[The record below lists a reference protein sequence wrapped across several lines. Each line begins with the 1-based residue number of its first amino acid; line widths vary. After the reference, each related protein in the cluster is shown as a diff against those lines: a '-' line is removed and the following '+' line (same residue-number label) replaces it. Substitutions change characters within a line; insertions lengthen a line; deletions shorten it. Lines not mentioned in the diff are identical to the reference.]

1 MEENERYELQL
12 GSEEKVIKRYDFIT
26 PNSSREDALIF
37 TDSRAIRRVANPDYV
52 SQQEILLSDVNRI
65 SSTCKTSRYATEAKN
80 DPKKFIFIGVGILL
94 AIIAIILLVKVARG
108 VGVIMLLVGV
118 GLVIGG
124 LCIQKKVGSREE
136 TILKVAFFE
145 RISDKC
151 VISIEKKM
159 EDKGE
164 AMTFANEIGIILTK
178 ITPHRSDLKQADD

>member
-1 MEENERYELQL
+1 MPVVPDVNAWRQIFSLFLSRYL
-12 GSEEKVIKRYDFIT
+12 G
-26 PNSSREDALIF
+26 
-37 TDSRAIRRVANPDYV
+37 NPDLSITLVKYNKV
-52 SQQEILLSDVNRI
+52 HILKEKPSVALSSI
-65 SSTCKTSRYATEAKN
+65 PYTSVEARYATEAKN